1 MTGKKGQLIPADTY
15 PQMANKVQAAAMS
28 RTLRSAVTIEK
39 AARVIEDA
47 GESLR
52 AAILGYVVELENAGR
67 NNSLLSEKAHEI
79 KGFAETAGLLS
90 TGRIAEGLCRY
101 FEDSEKLGLAPEPAV
116 VSLHVSAI
124 GRAARDQNVASQMSD
139 AVAREL
145 AGLVAHKLAEAS
157 FRKSG

>member
-1 MTGKKGQLIPADTY
+1 MTGKKGQLIPAEAY
-15 PQMANKVQAAAMS
+15 PQMVGKAQAAAMS

-39 AARVIEDA
+39 ATRIIADA

-67 NNSLLSEKAHEI
+67 NNSLLSDKAHEI
-79 KGFAETAGLLS
+79 KSFAETAGLLS

-101 FEDSEKLGLAPEPAV
+101 FEDSEKLGLTPEPAI
-116 VSLHVSAI
+116 VSLHVCAI

-145 AGLVAHKLAEAS
+145 AGLVAHKLAETS

>member
-1 MTGKKGQLIPADTY
+1 MTRKKGQLIPADAY
-15 PQMANKVQAAAMS
+15 PQMASRVQAAAMS
-28 RTLRSAVTIEK
+28 RSLRSPVMAEK
-39 AARVIEDA
+39 AAQIIENA

-67 NNSLLSEKAHEI
+67 DNALLSEKAHEI

-101 FEDSEKLGLAPEPAV
+101 FEDSERLGLAPDPAV
-116 VSLHVSAI
+116 VGLHVSAI
-124 GRAARDQNVASQMSD
+124 GRAARDKSVASQMSD
-139 AVAREL
+139 TVAKEL
-145 AGLVAHKLAEAS
+145 AALATHKLAEAS

>member
-1 MTGKKGQLIPADTY
+1 MTGKKGQLIPTDAY
-15 PQMANKVQAAAMS
+15 PQMAGKAQATAMS

-39 AARVIEDA
+39 AARIIDNA
-47 GESLR
+47 GEGLR

-67 NNSLLSEKAHEI
+67 NNNRLLEMAHEI

-101 FEDSEKLGLAPEPAV
+101 FEESEKLGLVPDQAI

-145 AGLVAHKLAEAS
+145 ASLVAHKMAEAS